1 MLVASMDTSST
12 AVEWLLSEIFR
23 QPRIMKKIQQE
34 LEQTIGLERMVEEAD
49 LDNLKYLN
57 MVVKE
62 SFRLHPPVPLLLP
75 HEAMEECTIEGYRVP
90 KNSRVIINAWSIG
103 RDPDTW
109 KDPEKFIPERFN
121 GRDVHVWGQNFE
133 LVPFGSGRRR
143 CPGMQLGF
151 IVVRLMVAQ
160 LLHCFDWELP
170 DGMLPEELDM
180 EEEFGLVI
188 SKKKQLKATPTYRLR
203 V

>member
-12 AVEWLLSEIFR
+12 AVEWLLSEVFR

-34 LEQTIGLERMVEEAD
+34 LEQTIGLERMVEEDD

-75 HEAMEECTIEGYRVP
+75 HEAMEECTIEGYHVP
-90 KNSRVIINAWSIG
+90 KNSRIIINAWSIG
-103 RDPDTW
+103 RDPNTW
-109 KDPEKFIPERFN
+109 KDPEKFIPERFD
-121 GRDVHVWGQNFE
+121 GSDVHFWGQNFE
-133 LVPFGSGRRR
+133 LIPFGSGRRR

-151 IVVRLMVAQ
+151 IVIRLMVAQ

-188 SKKKQLKATPTYRLR
+188 SKKKQLKAIPTYRLR